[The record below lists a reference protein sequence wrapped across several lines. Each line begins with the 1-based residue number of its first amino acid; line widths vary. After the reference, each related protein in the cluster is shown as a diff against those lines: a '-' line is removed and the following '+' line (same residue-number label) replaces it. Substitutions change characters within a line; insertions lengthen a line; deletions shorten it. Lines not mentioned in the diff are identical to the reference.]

1 VQKLQLSDDTL
12 EQVKLSNFTRL
23 SILDI
28 ASATRLTSLEL
39 HTPKLEYIQIGGN
52 TLDRLG
58 EVVIVTK
65 KKN

>member
-1 VQKLQLSDDTL
+1 MQLADCM
-12 EQVKLSNFTRL
+12 EKVKLSNFNKL
-23 SILDI
+23 SILDV
-28 ASATRLTSLEL
+28 AQATKLTSLEL
-39 HTPKLEYIQIGGN
+39 HTPKLEYIQIGSN